1 MASLLQC
8 LHICQLLNQTLL
20 SSIMLWYWGFI
31 SQTFNWC
38 FFSCLFMGMC
48 VCVFLFFFVCFFASW
63 ERRIQEGGERHRE
76 SCVREWESWDETL
89 TWSFLMVQKR
99 PVSSEALLRLQRN
112 AFLVF
117 APEELT
123 DHWPV
128 CSLSKDSCLCSFL
141 IRTKA
146 LCD

>member
-1 MASLLQC
+1 MTSLPLHC
-8 LHICQLLNQTLL
+8 LHAGQLLNQTRLSCCLALCCGAEASFHRLL
-20 SSIMLWYWGFI
+20 MDV
-31 SQTFNWC
+31 
-38 FFSCLFMGMC
+38 FFCLFMGMC
-48 VCVFLFFFVCFFASW
+48 VFFFW
-63 ERRIQEGGERHRE
+63 ERRIHEGGRDTERWRAVWE
-76 SCVREWESWDETL
+76 REWESWDETL
-89 TWSFLMVQKR
+89 TWSFLMAQKR

>member
-1 MASLLQC
+1 MTDLLLRC
-8 LHICQLLNQTLL
+8 LLTHQPLNQTLL
-20 SSIMLWYWGFI
+20 SCCVA
-31 SQTFNWC
+31 WC
-38 FFSCLFMGMC
+38 FDAKALCRRLFMDVSFCLLMC
-48 VCVFLFFFVCFFASW
+48 MCVFLLWVEKENSN
-63 ERRIQEGGERHRE
+63 EGGRDRQRDGETYE
-76 SCVREWESWDETL
+76 KEWESWDEML

-112 AFLVF
+112 AFLIF

-123 DHWPV
+123 DHRPV